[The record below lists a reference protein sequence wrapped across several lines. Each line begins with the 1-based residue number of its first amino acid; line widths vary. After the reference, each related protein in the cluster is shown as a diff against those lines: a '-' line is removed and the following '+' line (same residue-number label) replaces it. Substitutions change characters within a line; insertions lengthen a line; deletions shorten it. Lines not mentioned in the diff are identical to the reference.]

1 MKDNLFIFKINGET
15 ELQYFNNL
23 ETSKHLKPSWDKYRP
38 YYFNKHVCSDSK
50 IIFIEKKETSTK
62 KNAIVEKET
71 LLG

>member
-23 ETSKHLKPSWDKYRP
+23 ETSKHLKPSWDKYRL
-38 YYFNKHVCSDSK
+38 YYFNKHVYCDSK

-62 KNAIVEKET
+62 KKMQS
-71 LLG
+71 LKKKRY